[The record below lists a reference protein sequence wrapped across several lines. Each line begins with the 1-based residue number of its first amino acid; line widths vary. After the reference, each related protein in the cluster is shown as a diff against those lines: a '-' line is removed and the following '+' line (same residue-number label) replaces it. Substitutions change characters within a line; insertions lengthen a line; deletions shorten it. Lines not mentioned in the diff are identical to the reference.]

1 MLNLYNKRKFVVHI
15 NALEQVLKH
24 GLVLEKVHRVIQFDQ
39 SAWLKSYIDFNT
51 KLRTEA
57 KNEFEKDFFKLMNN
71 SVFRK
76 TMENIR
82 QHKDI
87 RLATNEASY
96 LKKVMKPNFKS
107 GICFSENL
115 MGCEMSKTKIVMNKP
130 VYIGQAI
137 LDLSKTVMYEF
148 HYDYMQLKYGDN
160 LKMCY
165 MDTDSFVYH
174 IKTKD
179 FYKDISTDVTNRFDT
194 SAYTNGSRPLEAG
207 LNKKVIGSD
216 EG

>member
-1 MLNLYNKRKFVVHI
+1 MPITIYHSYAKRWRSIKWRRLVPNLYDKKKFVVHTKDLHQ
-15 NALEQVLKH
+15 ALKH
-24 GLVLEKVHRVIQFDQ
+24 GLVLKKVHCIIEFNQ
-39 SAWLKSYIDFNT
+39 SAWLKSYIDFIT

-115 MGCEMSKTKIVMNKP
+115 MGCEMSKKKIVMNKP
-130 VYIGQAI
+130 VYIRQTI
-137 LDLSKTVMYEF
+137 LDLIKMVMYEF
-148 HYDYMQLKYGDN
+148 HYNYMQPKYG
-160 LKMCY
+160 
-165 MDTDSFVYH
+165 
-174 IKTKD
+174 
-179 FYKDISTDVTNRFDT
+179 R
-194 SAYTNGSRPLEAG
+194 
-207 LNKKVIGSD
+207 
-216 EG
+216 